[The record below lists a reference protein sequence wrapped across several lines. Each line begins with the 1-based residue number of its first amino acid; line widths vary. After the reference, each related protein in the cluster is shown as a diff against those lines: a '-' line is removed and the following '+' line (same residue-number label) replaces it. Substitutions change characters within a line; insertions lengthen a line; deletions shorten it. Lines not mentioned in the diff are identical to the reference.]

1 MVTPTLQGAVDFLP
15 GFIRVR
21 HVLKCLG
28 GHYQIEVVLRVCKA
42 LQVLASDA
50 VAYFA
55 RLGGMR
61 EPLRVEEIW
70 MLFEILVQ
78 GSTSI
83 NFCNP

>member
-21 HVLKCLG
+21 HVFKCLRG
-28 GHYQIEVVLRVCKA
+28 QYKIEVVLRVCQT

-50 VAYFA
+50 VMYFA
-55 RLGGMR
+55 RLGIR
-61 EPLRVEEIW
+61 EPLRIEEIW
-70 MLFEILVQ
+70 MLFEVLVQ